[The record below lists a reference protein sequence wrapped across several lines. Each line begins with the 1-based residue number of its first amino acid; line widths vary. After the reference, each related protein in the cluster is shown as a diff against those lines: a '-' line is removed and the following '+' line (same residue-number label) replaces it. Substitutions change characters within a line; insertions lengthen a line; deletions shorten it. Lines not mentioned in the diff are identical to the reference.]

1 MAYMD
6 ALLPVDKERYINK
19 LNSIG
24 LDSCP
29 YVIKDWTLRSEMVS
43 VPVFREAARFSFLT
57 WNVFYPFAHI
67 ESKKLRYSE
76 MLTDVLTFSGKDNLT
91 DELKKVFK
99 SLIAI

>member
-24 LDSCP
+24 LDSSP
-29 YVIKDWTLRSEMVS
+29 YVIKDWTLRSEMRSYVS
-43 VPVFREAARFSFLT
+43 VAVFREAARFFFT

-67 ESKKLRYSE
+67 ESKK
-76 MLTDVLTFSGKDNLT
+76 
-91 DELKKVFK
+91 
-99 SLIAI
+99 

>member
-24 LDSCP
+24 LDSSP

-43 VPVFREAARFSFLT
+43 VPVFREEERFLPLCT
-57 WNVFYPFAHI
+57 HRI
-67 ESKKLRYSE
+67 KKI
-76 MLTDVLTFSGKDNLT
+76 
-91 DELKKVFK
+91 KVF
-99 SLIAI
+99 